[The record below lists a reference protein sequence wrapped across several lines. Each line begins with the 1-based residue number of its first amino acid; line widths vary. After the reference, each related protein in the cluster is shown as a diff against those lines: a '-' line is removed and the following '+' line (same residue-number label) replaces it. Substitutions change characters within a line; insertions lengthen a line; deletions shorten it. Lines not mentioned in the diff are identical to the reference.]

1 MASEKVEERNLVKRL
16 GIVWPNQNGR
26 GTHVNVSGG
35 GMVKTSKNRQAAVK
49 FLEYLASD
57 SAQRYFADGNNE
69 WPTVPGVVVNNEEL
83 AEMGRFNADNTSL
96 VGIAN
101 HLVSAQKLLDRAGYR

>member
-1 MASEKVEERNLVKRL
+1 M
-16 GIVWPNQNGR
+16 
-26 GTHVNVSGG
+26 
-35 GMVKTSKNRQAAVK
+35 
-49 FLEYLASD
+49 
-57 SAQRYFADGNNE
+57 
-69 WPTVPGVVVNNEEL
+69 PGVVVNNEEL